1 MDLQDF
7 KTNEEYRTSS
17 QVGGLLDKL
26 DLNDPGANVV
36 DSRSS
41 IPSLMQSY
49 MACQAQTNE
58 ELIRFMGQRISQP
71 LQVDGVE
78 QSVGDQHAALSTIA
92 NKQNLLTR
100 QMEKSLYD
108 HLNKQAGLECEA
120 GLDLIN
126 DPPMGDVFGIE
137 AKVSDSGL
145 RLITP
150 FTGDSEN
157 NENDLNFFLREVFT
171 LAQTSNLTEAATI
184 SVVIRKVAGSA
195 QILLDD
201 FVTQQGG
208 PTKLNLKQVVGHLE
222 RKFIIQSSPLH
233 ADAKLH
239 NLTQDSL
246 SYSQLQAKVQKLVK
260 LACRLEKDDRRATL
274 VKVKECSAFLMA
286 ISTADR
292 LLINAENSRR
302 ANDNLSALSLDQMV
316 NFLAK
321 AQADKMNYKE
331 SNVFTVQEEGSNISQ
346 SFAGPVHYIQ
356 RGNFRGRTRPRGS
369 FGQQRG
375 AYQPNRGN
383 FQPQRGNFQ
392 PQRGV
397 FQQQRGTVRNGRF
410 QRNQNNV
417 RDRKF
422 VTCEMANVKQN
433 ACILCGDETH
443 LFKDSKCI
451 YHGCDLMHSPC
462 RKCNTGVHP
471 TILCQAK
478 VENQPWAGQR

>member
-1 MDLQDF
+1 MDLKDF
-7 KTNEEYRTSS
+7 KNDDAFKTSS
-17 QVGGLLDKL
+17 QVEGLLDKL
-26 DLNDPGANVV
+26 DLNDPGLNVV

-58 ELIRFMGQRISQP
+58 ELIRFMGQRISEP
-71 LQVDGVE
+71 LTVDGVQ
-78 QSVGDQHAALSTIA
+78 QSVGDQHAALSRIG

-100 QMEKSLYD
+100 QMERSLFE
-108 HLNKQAGLECEA
+108 HLNKQAGLQSES

-126 DPPMGDVFGIE
+126 DPPASFGIE

-150 FTGDSEN
+150 FSGDSDN

-171 LAQTSNLTEAATI
+171 LAQTSNLTEAATV
-184 SVVIRKVAGSA
+184 SVIIRKIAGSA

-201 FVTQQGG
+201 FVVQQGG

-239 NLTQDSL
+239 NLTQDGL

-260 LACRLEKDDRRATL
+260 LACRLEKEEKRATL

-292 LLINAENSRR
+292 LLLNAENSRR
-302 ANDNLSALSLDQMV
+302 ANENISALSLDQMV

-321 AQADKMNYKE
+321 CQADKMNYRE
-331 SNVFTVQEEGSNISQ
+331 SNIFAVQEDGAEIASP
-346 SFAGPVHYIQ
+346 FEGPVNYVQ
-356 RGNFRGRTRPRGS
+356 RGGFPGRFRSRGS
-369 FGQQRG
+369 FGRGSFPHQRGQYQQNRGSFPQQRG
-375 AYQPNRGN
+375 
-383 FQPQRGNFQ
+383 
-392 PQRGV
+392 GV
-397 FQQQRGTVRNGRF
+397 PRPRGTVQNGRF
-410 QRNQNNV
+410 QRNKHNTDN
-417 RDRKF
+417 RKF
-422 VTCEMANVKQN
+422 VTCEMANVKQG
-433 ACILCGDETH
+433 ACILCGEATH
-443 LFKDSKCI
+443 LFKDPKCK
-451 YHGCDLMHSPC
+451 YYGCDLMQSPC
-462 RKCNTGVHP
+462 RTCHTGAHP
-471 TILCQAK
+471 TAICQTK
-478 VENQPWAGQR
+478 VDRQPWAGQR